1 MVSERALG
9 RGRDGSETSGPRV
22 PGPDGGRDQACGP
35 RAKYVTYV

>member
-9 RGRDGSETSGPRV
+9 RERDDSETSGPRA

-35 RAKYVTYV
+35 GQDT